1 MKTLKALAIATVVSS
16 AFSINA
22 QAAVVNFGT
31 VTTGPLAADLIAA
44 PASGAFTDLY
54 KFVLT
59 GVSSVDYTV
68 TVINESIAYPVFGPT
83 GLTFSNVA
91 LSKFQDG
98 AAGFSYGLYDA
109 TNTKILN
116 PTSLAAGA
124 YTIKVSGVAT
134 GLYGGKYSLNANV
147 VSAVPEP
154 ETNLMMLLGLT
165 AIGTMVY
172 RKKNA

>member
-98 AAGFSYGLYDA
+98 AAGFSYGLY
-109 TNTKILN
+109 
-116 PTSLAAGA
+116 
-124 YTIKVSGVAT
+124 VAT
-134 GLYGGKYSLNANV
+134 GLFGGKYSLNANV